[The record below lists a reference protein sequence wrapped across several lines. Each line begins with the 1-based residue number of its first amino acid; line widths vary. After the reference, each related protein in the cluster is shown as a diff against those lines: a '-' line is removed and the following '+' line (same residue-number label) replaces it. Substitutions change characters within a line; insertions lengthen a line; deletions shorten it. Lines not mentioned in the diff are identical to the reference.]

1 MIGGNDIV
9 LRKQT
14 EPADRILIV
23 QAFRKI
29 WPDLVVQDGAA
40 QGSVA
45 FDDALGIV
53 ASADEFFVYRD
64 EASFKS
70 WSEHGALPQN
80 DDQMIHVMV
89 APEEITL
96 VVAGDAS
103 ETYRMAN
110 DAVAAL
116 ASLAIADIEQ
126 LFPSGNP
133 TVADEPHSK
142 DRAVS
147 KGSRLPPREE
157 QAA

>member
-9 LRKQT
+9 FRKQT

-23 QAFRKI
+23 QEFRKI
-29 WPDLVVQDGAA
+29 WPNLVVQDGAA
-40 QGSVA
+40 EGSVA

-80 DDQMIHVMV
+80 DDQMVHVMV

-96 VVAGDAS
+96 VVAGAAS
-103 ETYRMAN
+103 ETYRMAE
-110 DAVAAL
+110 DAVASL
-116 ASLAIADIEQ
+116 ASPSRADIGQ

-133 TVADEPHSK
+133 TVANEPRWK

>member
-9 LRKQT
+9 FSKQT
-14 EPADRILIV
+14 GPTDRILIV

-29 WPDLVVQDGAA
+29 WPNLVVQDGAA
-40 QGSVA
+40 HGSVA

-89 APEEITL
+89 GAEEITL

-103 ETYRMAN
+103 ETYRMAKN
-110 DAVAAL
+110 AVAAL
-116 ASLAIADIEQ
+116 ASPPKSDIGQ
-126 LFPSGNP
+126 LFASRSP
-133 TVADEPHSK
+133 TVAEEPHSK

-147 KGSRLPPREE
+147 KGSRLLPREE

>member
-9 LRKQT
+9 FNKQT
-14 EPADRILIV
+14 EPADRIVIV
-23 QAFRKI
+23 QAFRKA

-40 QGSVA
+40 EGSVP

-80 DDQMIHVMV
+80 DDQMVHVMV
-89 APEEITL
+89 APDEITL
-96 VVAGDAS
+96 VVAGAAS
-103 ETYRMAN
+103 ETHRMAH
-110 DAVAAL
+110 DAIAAL
-116 ASLAIADIEQ
+116 SSPARANIGKL
-126 LFPSGNP
+126 LPSVNP
-133 TVADEPHSK
+133 TVADEPHWK
-142 DRAVS
+142 DRVVT